1 MGKIILSF
9 LVLMVL
15 FSVFPAFASAQE
27 GDGVWSDVCL
37 VYFTGTVC
45 GDDCGLTDTFMDGL
59 MYEYLNLTAIKYNID
74 ASQGNM
80 DVFGAYRET
89 YGLPNEV
96 PLVLFGVGDYLLG
109 KNDIYRNT
117 ETKILSFLN
126 QDGTNCPLETR
137 HVPPGELDPE
147 ILPGDPEILES
158 EVGEIGEGEGDEEEE
173 DDETEGG
180 IVIGWEEVDIV
191 SAIQGLL
198 ESEYFPTLVLL
209 TAMFIIVIFAVSLS
223 LGRKG
228 AKREK

>member
-27 GDGVWSDVCL
+27 NDVCL

-59 MYEYLNLTAIKYNID
+59 MYEYLNLIAIKYNID

-96 PLVLFGVGDYLLG
+96 PIVLFGVGDYLQG

-126 QDGTNCPLETR
+126 QDGSNCPLESGYA
-137 HVPPGELDPE
+137 PPGEVSSI

-158 EVGEIGEGEGDEEEE
+158 EIQDMGDGEEVEEGDENG
-173 DDETEGG
+173 GG

-191 SAIQGLL
+191 SAVQDLL

-209 TAMFIIVIFAVSLS
+209 TAMFIIVIFAISLS
-223 LGRKG
+223 FGRKG
-228 AKREK
+228 AKRGE

>member
-1 MGKIILSF
+1 
-9 LVLMVL
+9 
-15 FSVFPAFASAQE
+15 
-27 GDGVWSDVCL
+27 
-37 VYFTGTVC
+37 
-45 GDDCGLTDTFMDGL
+45 
-59 MYEYLNLTAIKYNID
+59 
-74 ASQGNM
+74 M
-80 DVFGAYRET
+80 DVFEAYRET
-89 YGLPNEV
+89 YGLPNDV
-96 PLVLFGVGDYLLG
+96 PLVLFGIDDYLLG

-117 ETKILSFLN
+117 ETKILGFIN
-126 QDGTNCPLETR
+126 QNGTNCPLETR
-137 HVPPGELDPE
+137 QVPSGELDPE

-158 EVGEIGEGEGDEEEE
+158 EIGEVDEGDDGEEEE
-173 DDETEGG
+173 ETEGG